1 MNRLF
6 VIFFLLNVGF
16 YSAFSQKQ
24 TAPIKVLN
32 SEIVL
37 NGNVPA
43 TEYVF
48 PKNIFWSYY
57 DTTKN
62 LLTVLT
68 RLVNKGEYAYKNN
81 GELLVYDLNEN
92 EIKWQMP
99 FDFKKMSV
107 SQTDSFLLVEK
118 NYIKQPVNTSTGFPK
133 GWVSNYNLRL
143 INNEFKIGLFEC
155 CYDRD
160 SNSLMLMGINL
171 ENGKEI
177 WRKKVYAKYGW
188 NEIIKQNDST
198 YIFNSDGIRS
208 INILNGKGWYY
219 SGIVGDESYKTANIA
234 NAIATMVGLMTG
246 LFVYTIGA
254 DIAYGIHSNIYI
266 DENAIFFAAKNK
278 MYRLD
283 NKGYL
288 KWEKDLPLDKMSR
301 SLIFVTDSVL
311 HVINLGIAFYNQNT
325 VRYGEPFIA
334 KYDASSGNEILFDD
348 IEVKKTKQKELNY
361 FHSYQDSF
369 LFVRNHEVT
378 KYSYSNA
385 LPVKSIELEKNNKEN
400 MIKVMD
406 NKLNYIKV
414 NDGFKSLYEL
424 DSSRFNILT
433 DSAKVFQFDSELNLV
448 RHYEKGDVYKLFHVH
463 NNIRLLLSGDNMAI
477 VSNEGD
483 LISEIGISY
492 PLQVKNN
499 YLLSVYRHK
508 LTKYDLDKVVK

>member
-1 MNRLF
+1 MSRLF
-6 VIFFLLNVGF
+6 TIFFLFHLGGF
-16 YSAFSQKQ
+16 DVFSQKQ
-24 TAPIKVLN
+24 TEPIKVLN

-37 NGNVPA
+37 NGNVSA

-81 GELLVYDLNEN
+81 GELLVYDLSMN

-99 FDFKKMSV
+99 FDFKTMSV

-118 NYIKQPVNTSTGFPK
+118 NYIKQLVNTSSGFTK
-133 GWVSNYNLRL
+133 KLVTSYNLRL
-143 INNEFKIGLFEC
+143 INNEYKIGLFEC
-155 CYDRD
+155 CYDQD

-171 ENGKEI
+171 ESGKEI

-198 YIFNSDGIRS
+198 YIFNLDGIRS

-246 LFVYTIGA
+246 MFVYTIGA

-266 DENAIFFAAKNK
+266 GENSIFFAAKNK
-278 MYRLD
+278 MYCLD
-283 NKGYL
+283 NKGYV

-301 SLIFVTDSVL
+301 SLVFINDSIL
-311 HVINLGIAFYNQNT
+311 HLVNLGIAFFNKNT
-325 VRYGEPFIA
+325 VRYGEPFFA
-334 KYDASSGNEILFDD
+334 KYDSSNGNEIILDD

-361 FHSYQDSF
+361 FYSYQDSF
-369 LFVRNHEVT
+369 LIVRSHEVA
-378 KYSYSNA
+378 KHSYSNA
-385 LPVKSIELEKNNKEN
+385 LPIKSVELEKKSKEN
-400 MIKVMD
+400 MVKVID
-406 NKLNYIKV
+406 NKLNYTKV
-414 NDGFKSLYEL
+414 NGEFKSFYEL
-424 DSSRFNILT
+424 DSSKFNILT
-433 DSAKVFQFDSELNLV
+433 DSAKIFQFDSELNLV
-448 RHYEKGDVYKLFHVH
+448 RHYEKGDVYKLFYVYKDV
-463 NNIRLLLSGDNMAI
+463 RLLLSGDNMAI
-477 VSNEGD
+477 VSNQGE
-483 LISEIGISY
+483 LISEIEISY
-492 PLQVKNN
+492 PLEVKSN

-508 LTKYDLDKVVK
+508 LTKYDLDKMVK